1 VRHSRCFLHC
11 SVADIKR
18 HDRAASDQ
26 ARLAAQGLERRDGF
40 AAHVLT
46 MLLLRWI
53 AVAAVLLGI
62 APLAAGEET
71 SASDLGADA
80 LGSQRTAGDTR

>member
-1 VRHSRCFLHC
+1 MRVT
-11 SVADIKR
+11 KR
-18 HDRAASDQ
+18 DWPRRAFD
-26 ARLAAQGLERRDGF
+26 RRDGF
-40 AAHVLT
+40 TAHVLT

-53 AVAAVLLGI
+53 AVGAVLLGI
-62 APLAAGEET
+62 AMLAAGDET